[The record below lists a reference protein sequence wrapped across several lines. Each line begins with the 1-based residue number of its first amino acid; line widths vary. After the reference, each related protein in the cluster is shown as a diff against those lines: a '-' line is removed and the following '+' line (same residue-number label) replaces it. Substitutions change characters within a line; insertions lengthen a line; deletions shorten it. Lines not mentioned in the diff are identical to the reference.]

1 MAVAN
6 PVPIKA
12 SSVAGVKP
20 AMSVGT
26 RHELIWGL
34 IFLSPWFIGFLAF
47 QLLPI
52 LSTFGFSLT
61 DYNPVQPDAVKFI
74 GLDNYAKMLADPLT
88 YNSLGVTVKFA
99 LIAVPIGLIVP
110 LLFAVLVNSKGLV
123 GANVFRTLFYM
134 PYIIPVVA
142 AVMVFQGVLNAQ
154 TGWINLAISFFG
166 LEGPRWL
173 SDPNWVLFALNL
185 IGVWG
190 AGNAMLIFLGALQG
204 VPSELYE
211 AAIVDG
217 ATPIRR
223 FFSITLPMISPVI
236 FYNVIIGVILSF
248 QYFVVALLVGSR
260 NGDPQGATLFYNLHL
275 YRQGFVFNQMGFASA
290 LGSVL
295 FIIVM
300 VLTGLLFSFGQRFVY
315 YAAES

>member
-6 PVPIKA
+6 PPINA
-12 SSVAGVKP
+12 SSVTVAKP
-20 AMSVGT
+20 ATSVGT
-26 RHELIWGL
+26 RREIIWGL
-34 IFLSPWFIGFLAF
+34 VFLTPWFIGFLAF

-61 DYNPVQPDAVKFI
+61 DYNPVQPDAVKYI
-74 GLDNYAKMLADPLT
+74 GMDNYARMLADPLT
-88 YNSLGVTVKFA
+88 FQSLGVTIKFA
-99 LIAVPIGLIVP
+99 IIAVPIGLIVP
-110 LLFAVLVNSKGLV
+110 LLFAVLVNSKNLL

-275 YRQGFVFNQMGFASA
+275 YRQGFVFNEMGYASA

-300 VLTGLLFSFGQRFVY
+300 VLTGLLFAFGQRFVY